1 MQTPER
7 FCIKKARRAM
17 ASWVGALRLQAI
29 ITGIVCASAVALA
42 APGAT
47 EGAASEPVREIS
59 RGTALTRG
67 IAFVLAPE
75 WGSVYRNALRRIRD
89 DVRAA
94 LTADNIRYDNLRIS
108 GGALRFRVLE
118 ASAIDRVQK
127 SIGHAAQSWNLTP
140 AASMPGL
147 VVHAAPD
154 GEVGLQLTAF
164 GLASLHD
171 GFIAA
176 SRQELTRR
184 LSGNGFGDYLL
195 TDDGERI
202 RLEIPA
208 VAGPAHAGR
217 QC

>member
-1 MQTPER
+1 
-7 FCIKKARRAM
+7 M

-42 APGAT
+42 APGNSGGGGVA
-47 EGAASEPVREIS
+47 GDPDPSPSRPAARDGDLS
-59 RGTALTRG
+59 RG

-75 WGSVYRNALRRIRD
+75 WGTVYRNALRRIRD

-94 LTADNIRYDNLRIS
+94 LRADEIRFDDLRIS
-108 GGALRFRVLE
+108 GGALRFRVRA
-118 ASAIDRVQK
+118 ASAIEPARR
-127 SIGHAAQSWNLTP
+127 SIARAAQSWNLTS

-147 VVHAAPD
+147 AADAAFD
-154 GEVGLQLTAF
+154 GQITVRLTAF

-176 SRQELTRR
+176 STKEIERR
-184 LSGNGFGDYLL
+184 LSRGGFDDYLL

-202 RLEIPA
+202 RLEIPPMA
-208 VAGPAHAGR
+208 APAHAGR